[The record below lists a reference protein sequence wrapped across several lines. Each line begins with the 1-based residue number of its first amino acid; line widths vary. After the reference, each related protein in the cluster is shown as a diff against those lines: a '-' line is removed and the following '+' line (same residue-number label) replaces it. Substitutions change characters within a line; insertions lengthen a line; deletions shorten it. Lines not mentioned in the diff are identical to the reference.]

1 MGILNQKSMS
11 YSENE
16 TEHFYDQRLDFT
28 YDGRDYIW
36 YGDYKVE
43 TTGDPGD
50 YDTPAYYETEVEILE
65 TNSCIYYDETT
76 DEVIEV
82 DPSKGLLCHIEIII
96 ERNL

>member
-1 MGILNQKSMS
+1 MS

-16 TEHFYDQRLDFT
+16 TEYFNDQRLDFT

-50 YDTPAYYETEVEILE
+50 NDVPAYYEVEVEVLD
-65 TNSCIYYDETT
+65 TNFCHYYDEAT
-76 DEVIEV
+76 DEVVEV
-82 DPSKGLLCHIEIII
+82 NPTKGLLCHIELLI

>member
-1 MGILNQKSMS
+1 MS
-11 YSENE
+11 YSETE
-16 TEHFYDQRLDFT
+16 TENFYDQRVDFT

-50 YDTPAYYETEVEILE
+50 YDTPAYYETEVEVLE
-65 TNSCIYYDETT
+65 TNFCTYYDETT

-82 DPSKGLLCHIEIII
+82 EPTGGLLCQIELEI
-96 ERNL
+96 ERTL

>member
-1 MGILNQKSMS
+1 MS